1 MWELIVRAVI
11 TLIPML
17 VKGVESFKNWGAKAG
32 ADKLNTVT
40 QMALNGLAV
49 AHVIDP
55 QHIGEPETTLVQDVS
70 NAIVKYY
77 NARGVFTK
85 SA

>member
-17 VKGVESFKNWGAKAG
+17 VKGVESFKNWGSKAG
-32 ADKLNTVT
+32 SDKLNTVT

-49 AHVIDP
+49 AHIIDP
-55 QHIGEPETTLVQDVS
+55 TKIGEPETTLVQDVS

-77 NARGVFTK
+77 NKRGVFTT

>member
-17 VKGVESFKNWGAKAG
+17 VKGVEGFKNWGNKAG

-70 NAIVKYY
+70 TAIVKYY
-77 NARGVFTK
+77 NKRGVFTT